1 MKKCTIFGL
10 TTTDKLYSEN
20 EVRLESVSMK
30 TRHILH
36 VDLDAFY
43 ASVERRENPD
53 LKGKPVIV
61 GADPKGG
68 KGRGVIAA
76 CSYEARA
83 FGLHSAMPIGRAY
96 ALCPHGIYLPVR
108 MGYYAEVSAQIRKI
122 FRDYTDLVEPIS
134 IDEAFLD
141 VTASRSLFGE
151 ARQIAIAIK
160 DRIRRKQELTASV
173 GIAVNKFIAKIAS
186 DLEKP
191 DGLVEVAAGQGLDF
205 LAPLP
210 ISRLWGVGRKTEPRL
225 RALGVKTIGDLRAVP
240 LGTLKANFGVIGEQ
254 LYELSFG
261 RDDRKVTPES
271 EPKSIG
277 NETTYSEDEADPNV
291 LRKTLLELSE
301 AVGSRLRADEFCGKT
316 VTLKFRYEDFS
327 THTRSHTLAE
337 STDVEGEIYE
347 TAAALLEDFLPLDE
361 RRVRL
366 LGVSVSNLERATAP
380 SQLLLFAGRPKETA
394 RRSAPSNEARRKA
407 AEAVDRLRGK
417 FGRQSV
423 TLGTL
428 VEKPQE
434 DEDRMPLDEDR

>member
-1 MKKCTIFGL
+1 
-10 TTTDKLYSEN
+10 
-20 EVRLESVSMK
+20 MK

-53 LKGKPVIV
+53 LRGKPVIV

-76 CSYEARA
+76 CSYEARE

-96 ALCPHGIYLPVR
+96 ALCPHGTYLPVR

-160 DRIRRKQELTASV
+160 DQIRRKQELTASV
-173 GIAVNKFIAKIAS
+173 GVAANKFIAKIAS

-191 DGLVEVAAGQGLDF
+191 DGLVEVAAGQELDF

-240 LGTLKANFGVIGEQ
+240 PGTLKANFGVIGEH

-261 RDDRKVTPES
+261 RDDREVTPES
-271 EPKSIG
+271 KPKSIG
-277 NETTYSEDEADPNV
+277 SETTYSEDEANPNV
-291 LRKTLLELSE
+291 LRKTLLGLSE
-301 AVGSRLRADEFCGKT
+301 EVGSRLRADEFRGKT

-347 TAAALLEDFLPLDE
+347 TAVMLLEDFLPLDG
-361 RRVRL
+361 RMVRL
-366 LGVSVSNLERATAP
+366 LGVSVSNLESETAP
-380 SQLLLFAGRPKETA
+380 SQLSLFAGRPKETT
-394 RRSAPSNEARRKA
+394 RRSAPSSEARRKA

-428 VEKPQE
+428 VEKPRE